1 MFGIFVF
8 KLELMFEFVYIMI
21 ILIEIIGMMVLRI
34 IRRIMSMFG
43 YWLRLKILYENGV
56 RILVIGV
63 GFVGEM
69 VVKEI
74 YKNKSLN
81 NIIIGFID
89 DDKEKVGR

>member
-1 MFGIFVF
+1 
-8 KLELMFEFVYIMI
+8 MI